1 MITRN
6 DVAKRAGVSVGTV
19 SNVMNNKS
27 FVKPEHVEKVRKAI
41 EELNYI
47 PDFNAKSM
55 ARRRNNH
62 IGIALYE
69 MTNPYHAEIIQGI
82 EEYAAQHNF
91 MTTIFV
97 LNNTSHQKYHAICER
112 RLDGLVNFMTNDL
125 PRAFTAELK
134 RQQIVLVNFSPED
147 SFMIVNDYTPPMRE
161 FMRLLQEG
169 GHRKVAYLWTGD
181 EMRFRSDKRGKTF
194 LEEREK
200 YGFDSDE
207 SLILFNEDMTLTS
220 EQIGYRLCKRLLQR
234 HPDVTAVFCT
244 NDLAALGALRCLS
257 EAGRRCPED
266 VSVIGCDDI
275 ALGEY
280 FNPPISTISFD
291 KRAHGADIAQMI
303 IEKVADP
310 ESHPYHTVVVPMH
323 VKLRQSIAPA
333 KN

>member
-55 ARRRNNH
+55 ARRCNNH

-82 EEYAAQHNF
+82 EEYAAEHNF

-97 LNNTSHQKYHAICER
+97 LNNSSPHKYHAICER

-125 PRAFTAELK
+125 PHAFTAELK
-134 RQQIVLVNFSPED
+134 RQKIVLVNFTAED
-147 SFMIVNDYTPPMRE
+147 SFLIVNDYTPPMLE
-161 FMRLLQEG
+161 YMHILQEG

-181 EMRFRSDKRGKTF
+181 EVRFRADMRGKTF

-200 YGFDSDE
+200 YGFDTDD
-207 SLILFNEDMTLTS
+207 SLVLFNDDVMQTS
-220 EQIGYRLCKRLLQR
+220 EQVGYRLCGLLLER

-244 NDLAALGALRCLS
+244 NDLVALGALRRLS
-257 EAGRRCPED
+257 EAGLRCPED

-291 KRAHGADIAQMI
+291 KRRHGAEIAQWI
-303 IEKVADP
+303 IEKIADP
-310 ESHPYHTVVVPMH
+310 KSHPYQTMVVSTYA
-323 VKLRQSIAPA
+323 KLRKSIAPA
-333 KN
+333 KK